1 MCWVTS
7 YCCTADLDEMQEEQ
21 LEELLGTVDGMDLEG
36 NKRVRRPTVL
46 DLKSAVEAAEQ
57 QSNKRLR
64 AELPELASAADSQR
78 ASLPLH
84 YYEEPDPAK

>member
-1 MCWVTS
+1 M
-7 YCCTADLDEMQEEQ
+7 EEDQ

-64 AELPELASAADSQR
+64 TDLSELDSATDPKKAP
-78 ASLPLH
+78 LPQH
-84 YYEEPDPAK
+84 YYQEPDPAK

>member
-1 MCWVTS
+1 MH
-7 YCCTADLDEMQEEQ
+7 ADIDAMQEEQ

-36 NKRVRRPTVL
+36 NKRVRRPTVM

-64 AELPELASAADSQR
+64 ADLPELTSPTDPQKAP
-78 ASLPLH
+78 LPQH
-84 YYEEPDPAK
+84 YYEEPNPDK